1 MSDASAPNYIDP
13 IFKNIRV
20 LIVDDNAVDRRVL
33 KAYLEGIGLDYIQE
47 ATNGN
52 EADFKNR
59 NAEKMGTPFDLL
71 ITDWRM
77 PQKDGLSFIK
87 LLRSERSST
96 RQFVI
101 MLTSVA
107 DKASVE
113 RVLETGVDDFI
124 LKPIDP
130 KILKSKVSSLMIK
143 IVSGSSSAA

>member
-1 MSDASAPNYIDP
+1 MSDESIPSYLDP
-13 IFKNIRV
+13 IFKSIRV
-20 LIVDDNAVDRRVL
+20 LIVDDNPVDRKIL
-33 KAYLEGIGLDYIQE
+33 KAHLEGIGLDYIQE
-47 ATNGN
+47 AKDGS

-77 PQKDGLSFIK
+77 PQKDGLALIK

-96 RQFVI
+96 RQYVI

-113 RVLETGVDDFI
+113 QVLDTGVDDFI

-130 KILKSKVSSLMIK
+130 KILKSKVSALMIK
-143 IVSGSSSAA
+143 IVSGSAGAA